1 MSIPSRPKKSLG
13 QNFLQDANVVHK
25 IIRSFNPLPKE
36 NVLEIGPGR
45 GALTAML
52 LEQLPHL
59 TAVELDDELAASLQ
73 TTYGDRL
80 TLLHQDILSVDLRA
94 MAAERG
100 SKLRIIGNIP
110 YNITSPI
117 LFHVIDSREAVT
129 DFMVMMQTEVAAR
142 LVAKPRTKDYGILS
156 VFAQY
161 YAAPRLL
168 FGVSRN
174 SFYPIPAVTSAV
186 VSLHFDTPVT
196 PPAGNDGLFR
206 TVVRG
211 TFGKRRKTIR
221 NGLKSIN
228 VPPAVLDTLSINLD
242 QRPEE
247 LTVTEF
253 VRLANQLLPVASII
267 TPLTTH
273 DENA

>member
-1 MSIPSRPKKSLG
+1 MSIHSRPKKSLG
-13 QNFLQDANVVHK
+13 QNFLHDANVIQK
-25 IIRSFNPLPKE
+25 IIRAFDAQPTE

-45 GALTAML
+45 GALTSML
-52 LEQLPHL
+52 MEQLPHL
-59 TAVELDDELAASLQ
+59 TAVELDNELSAMLQ
-73 TTYGDRL
+73 ITYGDKL

-94 MAAERG
+94 IAAERG
-100 SKLRIIGNIP
+100 KKLRVIGNIP

-117 LFHVIDSREAVT
+117 LFHVIDTRDAVK
-129 DFMVMMQTEVAAR
+129 DFMVMMQTEVAQR

-156 VFAQY
+156 IFAQY

-186 VSLHFDTPVT
+186 VTLNFDSPYS
-196 PPAGNDGLFR
+196 PAAENDVLFR
-206 TVVRG
+206 TIVRG

-221 NGLKSIN
+221 NGLKSLN
-228 VPPAVLDTLSINLD
+228 VPPDVLDTLSINLE

-247 LTVTEF
+247 LTVADF
-253 VRLANQLLPVASII
+253 VLLSNQLLSVASLI
-267 TPLTTH
+267 TPVTTNE
-273 DENA
+273 DNV